1 MAVTWTIS
9 QLDRQTSDGFVTTA
23 HWQAVAIDGDY
34 SASVI
39 NTCSWTGEPTVAY
52 DSLTQDDVL
61 AWVWQSVDKEA
72 VEAALEAQIAE
83 QKAPKIARGLPW
95 GNE

>member
-1 MAVTWTIS
+1 MNITWNIS

-23 HWQAVAIDGDY
+23 HWQANATDGDY

-83 QKAPKIARGLPW
+83 QKAPKIVTGLPW
-95 GNE
+95 E

>member
-1 MAVTWTIS
+1 MNITWTIS
-9 QLDRQTSDGFVTTA
+9 QLDRQTSDDFVTTA
-23 HWQAVAIDGDY
+23 HWQAVATDGDY

-39 NTCSWTGEPTVAY
+39 NTCSWTGEPTVSY
-52 DSLTQDDVL
+52 DSLTQADVL

-72 VEAALEAQIAE
+72 VEAALEAQIDE
-83 QKAPKIARGLPW
+83 QKAPKIASGFPW

>member
-1 MAVTWTIS
+1 MITWTIS

-23 HWQAVAIDGDY
+23 HWQAVATDGDY

-39 NTCSWTGEPTVAY
+39 NTCSWTGEPTVSY

>member
-1 MAVTWTIS
+1 MITWNIS

-23 HWQAVAIDGDY
+23 HWQAVATDGDY

-39 NTCSWTGEPTVAY
+39 NTCSWTGEPTVSY
-52 DSLTQDDVL
+52 DSLTQADVL

-83 QKAPKIARGLPW
+83 QKAPKIAKGLPW

>member
-1 MAVTWTIS
+1 MITWTIS

-23 HWQAVAIDGDY
+23 HWQAVATDGDY
-34 SASVI
+34 SASVV
-39 NTCSWTGEPTVAY
+39 NTCSWTGEPTVSY

-83 QKAPKIARGLPW
+83 QKAPKIASGLPW